1 METQDRNEL
10 LQLLMTKSVCR
21 GQFTLASGAQS
32 DLYID
37 ARLTTFD
44 PGGAVLLGRVGWRLV
59 KETAAQ
65 RQVQVDAIGGLT
77 LGADPVA
84 LSIGIAARLDDP
96 SSHIQVFTVRKE
108 AKGHG
113 RQKRIEGNF
122 AEGNSVVVVDDVRQ
136 IAPREN
142 GLSDTGHQP
151 VAARVGLADEPLRDH
166 RGDGPEDS
174 NRCVGAHRPTDAEHC
189 AEQQSGQAADQ
200 DCAFSSHRMNL
211 PKQSASDHV
220 SDFTNAEHSV

>member
-1 METQDRNEL
+1 MVIRSVDADDRKVDRMETQDRNEL

-122 AEGNSVVVVDDVRQ
+122 AEGNSVVVVDDVITTGGSTLKAIDAIKEAGGKIAFVLVLMDRQ
-136 IAPREN
+136 EGGRGAIEER
-142 GLSDTGHQP
+142 GYP
-151 VAARVGLADEPLRDH
+151 VVSLFTRADL
-166 RGDGPEDS
+166 PE
-174 NRCVGAHRPTDAEHC
+174 
-189 AEQQSGQAADQ
+189 
-200 DCAFSSHRMNL
+200 
-211 PKQSASDHV
+211 
-220 SDFTNAEHSV
+220 